1 MYWPA
6 LPLSTKIV
14 SIQNRNTPVII
25 FFQLPLLRS
34 GIFYPTHPTVI
45 KFFNFSSTREK
56 KNVNLLLFSK
66 IFYPPLSI
74 QHQIKTTEDM
84 VTTSNTSNHQ
94 CKVKLN
100 WKVSAAL
107 RKMGK
112 KKVYIQ
118 IRVSYS
124 LMVKFWAQTSAGPW
138 SLTNQT
144 LIWITWLI

>member
-25 FFQLPLLRS
+25 FFQLPLLLS

-56 KNVNLLLFSK
+56 KNVSLLLFSK

-124 LMVKFWAQTSAGPW
+124 LMVKFWAQTSAGLW